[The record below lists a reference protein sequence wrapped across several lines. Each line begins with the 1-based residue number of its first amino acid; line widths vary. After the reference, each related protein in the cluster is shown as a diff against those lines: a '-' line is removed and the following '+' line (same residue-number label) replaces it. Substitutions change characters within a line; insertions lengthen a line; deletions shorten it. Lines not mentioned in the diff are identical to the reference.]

1 VDDGRRDHRV
11 TDGDRYL
18 IQRIDHVA
26 HRRNRNLVGFRSLA
40 ACENPQD
47 SDVWDVSPVSPGDP
61 VSARFAALAFAALMC
76 ALVPTSSSSAAPS
89 SGFNE
94 VTSAPIQPSLVPDD
108 YQIGPQDTLEVA
120 VFQVA
125 DLSKTVRVDSGGTIL
140 LPLIGQVTASG
151 RTTKELSDDV
161 AAELGRKYL
170 NDPLVTVT
178 VKESAS
184 QRVTVDGAVINPGIY
199 PISGQTTLMQAV
211 ALAQGPAELADLRQ
225 VAIFR
230 NNGAQRL
237 TAVFDLAAIRSG
249 EAADPRILANDVV
262 IVETSRG
269 RKFLRGL
276 RDMIPLFQMLLFF

>member
-1 VDDGRRDHRV
+1 
-11 TDGDRYL
+11 
-18 IQRIDHVA
+18 
-26 HRRNRNLVGFRSLA
+26 
-40 ACENPQD
+40 
-47 SDVWDVSPVSPGDP
+47 
-61 VSARFAALAFAALMC
+61 VSARFAALAFVALAC
-76 ALVPTSSSSAAPS
+76 ALAATSSSAAAPS

-94 VTSAPIQPSLVPDD
+94 VAPAAARSSLVPDD
-108 YQIGPQDTLEVA
+108 YKIGPQDTLEVA
-120 VFQVA
+120 VFQVQ

-140 LPLIGQVTASG
+140 LPLIGEMTASG

-161 AAELGRKYL
+161 ATELGRKYL

-184 QRVTVDGAVINPGIY
+184 QRVTVDGAVIHPGIY
-199 PISGQTTLMQAV
+199 PISGETTLMQAV

-230 NNGAQRL
+230 TSGAQRL

-249 EAADPRILANDVV
+249 KAADPRVLANDVV

-276 RDMIPLFQMLLFF
+276 REAIPLFQMLLFF